1 MMEQTLSHKTVF
13 VLDHSYHF
21 SKASGIVV
29 DYDLGSK
36 NRTPGF
42 IPLHPLSKSLWT
54 WSVECVL
61 EYCRMVY
68 DIFPTNKHISLIAS
82 DVAANVMNSW
92 LRSDQNMSVF
102 TEALAKLG
110 SPRQDKKEKSDIMFG
125 LMEAISALTR
135 CTEDQHKVR
144 TSLDGSAEKVLNRGR
159 IVCITSLKSSGD
171 GQQIIRKFRDAL
183 AEENKMAAASDELM
197 PIEECELEI
206 IDLHSLSTLPSC
218 TTVQV
223 QAFDGLLCEIGSYK
237 VGKTLA
243 GKLLAVV
250 QRHFDLAITTITGI
264 PMKEEQNA
272 GSSANYDVGILHSK
286 KAHDEILCLVRMNGS
301 SELSNS
307 SNASLASS
315 TSSSAAAAGAEKV
328 HNVVLKWCQPRL
340 SISDLLHSTAAFRIS
355 AIDVNS
361 RPSLCLTNFL
371 LNGRQVILEQPRRTG
386 AKLVT
391 HMLASHGGEIFIH
404 CLGMNRSPLEDPPS
418 ISEGP
423 GGRVTDYRIKD
434 FGAFM
439 KKCRLAPCQEADS
452 EDDVSPIERA
462 KHQLE
467 RMTRNYPMTIGETVL
482 YNLRMCIDP
491 LMDIIYKPTL
501 TEDDK
506 RECRDVIYSMVKMEA
521 NSEPLP
527 VPTMTTVRKGNKRDE
542 QYRQMWSELEALIRS
557 SSDLSPDH
565 EEILECVLSCR
576 KPSPGDAARRSERN
590 SVKQEPMEVEP
601 PVKRVAEP
609 SSTESSNAGDMFSP
623 ESPPPCKKPN
633 LDFTGTFGKP
643 TGGGQSLLSMWT
655 NRLNNIHARKH
666 DEFAGR
672 AESFG
677 AIASLYPD
685 LKLETKP
692 NPKTSGGSTQISGK
706 AS

>member
-1 MMEQTLSHKTVF
+1 MADMEQMLSHKTVF
-13 VLDHSYHF
+13 VLDHSHHF
-21 SKASGIVV
+21 AKASGIVV

-42 IPLHPLSKSLWT
+42 IPLHPLSKTMWT

-61 EYCRMVY
+61 EFCRMVF
-68 DIFPTNKHISLIAS
+68 DIFPTGKHISLIAS
-82 DVAANVMNSW
+82 DVAANVLNSW
-92 LRSDQNMSVF
+92 RQSDQDIATFM
-102 TEALAKLG
+102 EALAKLG

-135 CTEDQHKVR
+135 CTEEQHQAR
-144 TSLDGSAEKVLNRGR
+144 TSLDGGAEKVLNRGR
-159 IVCITSLKSSGD
+159 IVCITSLKSSTD
-171 GQQIIRKFRDAL
+171 AQNIITKFRDAL

-206 IDLHSLSTLPSC
+206 IDLHSLSSLPVF

-223 QAFDGLLCEIGSYK
+223 QAFEGLLCEVGSYK

-243 GKLLAVV
+243 SKLLALV
-250 QRHFDLAITTITGI
+250 QRQFDLAITTITGI

-286 KAHDEILCLVRMNGS
+286 RAHDEILCLLKMHGS
-301 SELSNS
+301 SELNS
-307 SNASLASS
+307 SSSGSSSSSSLAAPASD
-315 TSSSAAAAGAEKV
+315 KL

-386 AKLVT
+386 AKVVT

-439 KKCRLAPCQEADS
+439 KRNRLAPCQEVDS
-452 EDDVSPIERA
+452 EDDIAPIESA
-462 KHQLE
+462 KEQLE

-491 LMDIIYKPTL
+491 LMDILFKASL
-501 TEDDK
+501 EEVDK
-506 RECRDVIYSMVKMEA
+506 TECRDIIYNMVKMEA

-542 QYRQMWSELEALIRS
+542 QYKQMWSELEALVRS
-557 SSDLSPDH
+557 VSDLSPGH
-565 EEILECVLSCR
+565 EEILQCVLSCR
-576 KPSPGDAARRSERN
+576 KPSPGDPSRRNVMKPEP
-590 SVKQEPMEVEP
+590 QEEEP
-601 PVKRVAEP
+601 LPVKRPAEP
-609 SSTESSNAGDMFSP
+609 ANVEPSPAGDMFSP

-633 LDFTGTFGKP
+633 LYFTGTFGKP
-643 TGGGQSLLSMWT
+643 TGGGQSLLSLWSD
-655 NRLNNIHARKH
+655 RLNSINSRKH
-666 DEFAGR
+666 EEFAGR

-677 AIASLYPD
+677 AVATLYPN

-692 NPKTSGGSTQISGK
+692 NPNSNSSGSQVSGK

>member
-1 MMEQTLSHKTVF
+1 
-13 VLDHSYHF
+13 
-21 SKASGIVV
+21 
-29 DYDLGSK
+29 
-36 NRTPGF
+36 
-42 IPLHPLSKSLWT
+42 
-54 WSVECVL
+54 
-61 EYCRMVY
+61 
-68 DIFPTNKHISLIAS
+68 
-82 DVAANVMNSW
+82 
-92 LRSDQNMSVF
+92 MSVF

-183 AEENKMAAASDELM
+183 AEENKIAAASDELM

-355 AIDVNS
+355 AIDVT
-361 RPSLCLTNFL
+361 P
-371 LNGRQVILEQPRRTG
+371 
-386 AKLVT
+386 
-391 HMLASHGGEIFIH
+391 GG
-404 CLGMNRSPLEDPPS
+404 PPS

-506 RECRDVIYSMVKMEA
+506 RECRDVIYSMVKMKPTA
-521 NSEPLP
+521 KPLP

-692 NPKTSGGSTQISGK
+692 NPKNSSGSTQVSGK